1 MAPEV
6 VQGKSYSFSV
16 DIWSVGVI
24 LYEVFYGKVPFGCGM
39 GNVQSIYGEI
49 CNKKLVI
56 ACDPKIELFNNFVKD
71 ILNRNPVQRMA
82 NFRKWKNYDLFQG
95 YHFEDLMNRKID
107 SPIKYKKTTINE
119 KEVLANTTYQ
129 FYQFMKNNIYSSSN
143 ELEELCKKNNKADAY
158 LSDF

>member
-1 MAPEV
+1 MR
-6 VQGKSYSFSV
+6 
-16 DIWSVGVI
+16 
-24 LYEVFYGKVPFGCGM
+24 
-39 GNVQSIYGEI
+39 NVQSIYGEI

-143 ELEELCKKNNKADAY
+143 ELEELCKKNNKAYEY
-158 LSDF
+158 LIDF